1 MNENEEFLSKE
12 LGQDNPMSGREKL
25 RLDDLIR
32 QYPGGVTITGFGLCE
47 DDNGNEYASF
57 TFAEDDSKYSTGAG
71 DILKAANFIFSKYGG
86 CISDANEALQ
96 ANPIHAQIFK
106 IKTKKTYTKLQVIRS
121 DKNASSQQADA
132 ASADIH

>member
-71 DILKAANFIFSKYGG
+71 DILKAANVMIGKYGG
-86 CISDANEALQ
+86 SISDANDALQ

-106 IKTKKTYTKLQVIRS
+106 VKTKTKKTYTRLQVI
-121 DKNASSQQADA
+121 KATKE
-132 ASADIH
+132 SAEHSAGGTQE